1 MRFFLF
7 IIFLFLFSCSNKVTQ
22 VYICGDHPCVNKKEM
37 KEYFDNNISIE
48 VFTIIPDKE
57 NKKNFTLVD
66 LNLMKDGDSKD
77 KKKSK
82 NLSSVKSK
90 EDVKKIIKKRKKLAK
105 LKLKENKAKGQK
117 KTDKISKIKPK
128 NVFKGKKKTARN
140 SEILVIKFKSIF
152 ITSFHLIILIIIT
165 TTYHTINISNIPRS
179 LDFLEFT
186 SN

>member
-48 VFTIIPDKE
+48 VFTITHDKG

-66 LNLMKDGDSKD
+66 LNLMKDGNYKD

-105 LKLKENKAKGQK
+105 LKLKENKVKEQK
-117 KTDKISKIKPK
+117 KLDKISKIKSK
-128 NVFKGKKKTARN
+128 NVFKDKKK
-140 SEILVIKFKSIF
+140 EP
-152 ITSFHLIILIIIT
+152 ITFVRICKNLEECDIDKISKIIMDMGRKNPFPDIT
-165 TTYHTINISNIPRS
+165 VQ
-179 LDFLEFT
+179 
-186 SN
+186 